1 MTLPRRIIL
10 LPAIAVAGASG
21 SGAQA
26 AQRYNS
32 LPRTMALTA
41 ADSSHGD
48 SLSKQRSLKPAALEP
63 SVLRSEAA
71 APQFRPRPGTNVPL
85 RIACIAVFVVGLA
98 WIAKLVL
105 D

>member
-1 MTLPRRIIL
+1 MTLPRRMAL
-10 LPAIAVAGASG
+10 LLAIAVAGASG
-21 SGAQA
+21 AGAQA
-26 AQRYNS
+26 PARYDS
-32 LPRTMALTA
+32 FPPATALTA

-85 RIACIAVFVVGLA
+85 RIACIAVFVVGLI
-98 WIAKLVL
+98 WIAKLAL